1 MEVLYGYPVTDPQKP
16 RDTIRVLYVDDEADH
31 WFIMKHFLEEF
42 EQSLKIEFTDSPGT
56 VPLRLA
62 EEAFDAII
70 SDYVMPEMD
79 GIELGELVRGLRDI
93 PFIIYTGRGSEEIA
107 TEAFKRGIDD
117 YVRKEPNPDHY
128 RLLALRLTEAVKR
141 RRARRN
147 NRASSQILRLLD
159 QDVDL
164 ETCLGE
170 IMLVVKESFD
180 VEAVGI
186 RLQRGDD
193 YPYYVFDGF
202 HDSHVIVEN
211 HLCAYDLEGQLMRDD
226 VGNPVLDCMCGN
238 ILRGRFD
245 PSKPFFTEGGS
256 FWTNS
261 TTDLL
266 GSTTDEDRLVETRNT
281 CNAEGY
287 ESVALVPIR
296 GDGETLGLL
305 QLNDHRPG
313 CFNPGTIEY
322 LEGIAD
328 TIGTVLEGIQEK
340 QGARETVERYRSLL
354 GGIPQPI
361 LVVDPDELTILEA
374 NEAAAE
380 TAHLSKDGLVGRTCH
395 EVLAG
400 RDTPCEL
407 LGEECPIIQMLEKGG
422 VSVTCVSPRRDGLG
436 DYKLVEEAVSP
447 VRNDAGVIDLVV
459 LSFRELKGRRVTP

>member
-1 MEVLYGYPVTDPQKP
+1 VSDPRKTK
-16 RDTIRVLYVDDEADH
+16 DTIRVLYVDDEEDH
-31 WFIMKHFLEEF
+31 WTIMKHFLEEF
-42 EQSLKIEFTDSPGT
+42 EQSLKIEFTDSPAT

-70 SDYVMPEMD
+70 SDYVMPGMD
-79 GIELGELVRGLRDI
+79 GIELGELVRELRDI
-93 PFIIYTGRGSEEIA
+93 PFIIYTGRGSEDIA

-147 NRASSQILRLLD
+147 NRAASQILRLLD
-159 QDVDL
+159 QDIDL
-164 ETCLGE
+164 PACLGE

-211 HLCAYDLEGQLMRDD
+211 ELCAYDLEGQLMRDD

-245 PSKPFFTEGGS
+245 PSKPFFTVGGS
-256 FWTNS
+256 FWSNS
-261 TTDLL
+261 TSDLL
-266 GSTTDEDRLVETRNT
+266 ASTTDEDRLARTRNT

-287 ESVALVPIR
+287 ESVALIPIR
-296 GDGETLGLL
+296 GGGETLGLL

-313 CFNPGTIEY
+313 CFDPETIGY

-328 TIGTVLEGIQEK
+328 TVGTVLEGIQEK
-340 QGARETVERYRSLL
+340 QGARETVERYRTLL
-354 GGIPQPI
+354 GSIPQPL
-361 LVVDPDELTILEA
+361 LVIDPDELTILEA
-374 NEAAAE
+374 NEAAARAARL
-380 TAHLSKDGLVGRTCH
+380 TKDGLIGRTCH
-395 EVLAG
+395 EILAG
-400 RDTPCEL
+400 NDTPCEL

-422 VSVTCVSPRRDGLG
+422 ESVTCVCPRRDGLG
-436 DYKLVEEAVSP
+436 DYTLIEEAVSP
-447 VRNDAGVIDLVV
+447 VRNDDGVIDLVI
-459 LSFRELKGRRVTP
+459 LSFRGLDGRRVTP